1 MTSFTLIPRE
11 GNPSITEKG
20 IETDQR
26 IKGPHLKIQ
35 GPGGSVAFKADTG
48 QEIIVAVPPLDLLEF
63 RARLP
68 LHKPI
73 GRSLLTEYT
82 LRETMVAL
90 ALWHLEHTSDFMEAE
105 QHCGNDDP
113 LQDMVQPK
121 DVLSVEPRLREWQ
134 KVFQRARKMLGD
146 EC

>member
-1 MTSFTLIPRE
+1 MTPFTFILRE
-11 GNPSITEKG
+11 GNPSITKRG

-26 IKGPHLKIQ
+26 IKGPCLTIQ
-35 GPGGSVAFKADTG
+35 GPAGTVAFKIESTG
-48 QEIIVAVPPLDLLEF
+48 KVAVPPLDLLEF
-63 RARLP
+63 RARVP

-90 ALWHLEHTSDFMEAE
+90 ALWHLEHTSDFLEAE
-105 QHCGNDDP
+105 QYCGNKEP

-134 KVFQRARKMLGD
+134 KTFQRSRELLGE